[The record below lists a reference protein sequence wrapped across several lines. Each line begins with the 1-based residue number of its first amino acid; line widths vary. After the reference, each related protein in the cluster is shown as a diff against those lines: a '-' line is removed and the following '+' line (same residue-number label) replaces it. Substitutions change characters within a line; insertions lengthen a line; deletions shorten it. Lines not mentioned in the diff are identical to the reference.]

1 MALRRSINLSFLQ
14 NYFSFLPTYPHFIW
28 RDQKA
33 SETVR
38 PLEVNVF
45 ISYNCLQNVLTNLGL
60 LVT

>member
-1 MALRRSINLSFLQ
+1 MSFLR
-14 NYFSFLPTYPHFIW
+14 NYFGFLPTYPHFIW

-33 SETVR
+33 SEAVR

-45 ISYNCLQNVLTNLGL
+45 ISYNCLRNVLTNLSL